1 VRSEEELNSLSD
13 ASFSAMPGDPSI
25 AGNSSVEIS
34 SKDRSSIRILVVDDE
49 RTLRESCASILAT
62 EGFPVTTAS
71 RTEEAIQMLG
81 RIKPNI
87 VLCDLY
93 LPDGTGLAVLAEAL
107 KLDRECLVI
116 VMTGKA
122 SVRSS
127 IDALRAGAWS
137 YLPKPFSAMHL
148 TILVGRAAHSI
159 VVAREGRARKL
170 EGAGPASQGDA
181 PVLLGTSEAF
191 RKVLDAARQVARTDA
206 AVFITGESGTGK
218 EMIAQFIHRNSR
230 RSSREMVSIN
240 SAALPEPLLES
251 EMFGHLKGAF
261 TGATKDKKGLLE
273 AANGG
278 TLFLD
283 EIAEM
288 PPALQAKLLRVV
300 QDGIIRRVGSVA
312 VDGIVN
318 VRFIAA
324 TNQDPVDAVASGAL
338 RKDLYYRLRVFPIT
352 IPPLRER
359 VEDIEVIAKY
369 YFEHFWRQ
377 HRPTETP
384 VPVLSDETVAAL
396 KRQPWQGNV
405 RQLRN
410 IMEHTVVILP
420 PGTTVV
426 EPDILPFMEHQ
437 SLEDVTP
444 AGQVVRYPLHEEYHH
459 ARELVLADFE
469 KQYLSH
475 VVKQAKGNLSDAARI
490 AGVDR
495 TTLYRLMEKH
505 EVDRGDLM
513 KADVS

>member
-1 VRSEEELNSLSD
+1 MRSEDELNSLSD
-13 ASFSAMPGDPSI
+13 ASFSAAPGDPSI

-34 SKDRSSIRILVVDDE
+34 AKDRSSIRILVVDDE

-81 RIKPNI
+81 RVKPNI

-93 LPDGTGLAVLAEAL
+93 LPDGTGLAVLSEAL

-170 EGAGPASQGDA
+170 EGAGGSAQTDA
-181 PVLLGTSEAF
+181 PVLLGTSDAF

-218 EMIAQFIHRNSR
+218 EMIAQFIHRHSR

-240 SAALPEPLLES
+240 SAALPAPLLES

-288 PPALQAKLLRVV
+288 PVELQAKLLRVV

-352 IPPLRER
+352 VPPLRER

-369 YFEHFWRQ
+369 YLEYFWRQ

-384 VPVLSDETVAAL
+384 IPVLSDETVAAL

-420 PGTTVV
+420 PGSTVV
-426 EPDILPFMEHQ
+426 EPDILPFVEHQ
-437 SLEDVTP
+437 SLEDVSTS
-444 AGQVVRYPLHEEYHH
+444 GQVVRYPLHEEYHQ

-469 KQYLSH
+469 KQYLRH
-475 VVKQAKGNLSDAARI
+475 VVKQANGNLSDAARI